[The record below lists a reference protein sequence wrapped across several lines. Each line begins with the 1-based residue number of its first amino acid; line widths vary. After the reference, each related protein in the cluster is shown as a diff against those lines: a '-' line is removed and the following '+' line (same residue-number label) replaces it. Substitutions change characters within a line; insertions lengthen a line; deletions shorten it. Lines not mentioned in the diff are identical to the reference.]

1 MEIFVCNSW
10 KFNYFGGKFYT
21 MSIGSNIKKLR
32 ELKNYTQSYMSEQL
46 EMSLSGYSKIERDE
60 TEISL
65 RRLQQIAAVL
75 ETDYRTIL
83 EFDEG
88 KIFNITQHQNAEGV
102 QNGYTVI
109 RNQQNVENRE
119 LNKLITQLQE
129 ENAFLRRIVENG
141 DSSK

>member
-1 MEIFVCNSW
+1 
-10 KFNYFGGKFYT
+10 

>member
-1 MEIFVCNSW
+1 
-10 KFNYFGGKFYT
+10 

-32 ELKNYTQSYMSEQL
+32 ELKNYTQSYMSECL
-46 EMSLSGYSKIERDE
+46 DMSLSGYSKIERDE

-65 RRLQQIAAVL
+65 KRLQQIAEVL

-83 EFDEG
+83 DFDEG

-109 RNQQNVENRE
+109 RNQQNVENKE
-119 LNKLITQLQE
+119 LNKLISHLKE
-129 ENAFLRRIVENG
+129 ENAFLRRIIENKN
-141 DSSK
+141 SPK